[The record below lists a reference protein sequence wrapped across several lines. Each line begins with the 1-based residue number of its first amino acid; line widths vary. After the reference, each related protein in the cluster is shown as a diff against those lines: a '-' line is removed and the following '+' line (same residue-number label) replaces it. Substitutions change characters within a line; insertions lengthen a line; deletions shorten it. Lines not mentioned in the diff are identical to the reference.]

1 MKKTGPLNSSINRVL
16 GELRHTDS
24 LCIADCGLPS
34 SQGVE
39 TIDLALK
46 LGSPS
51 FLETLTT
58 LLTDM
63 VIEKITLAR
72 EIESA
77 NPVVLSQIR
86 QLLPDVPVEWTSH
99 EQFKQQTR
107 SCRAIIR
114 TGEATPYA
122 NIILHAGVIF

>member
-1 MKKTGPLNSSINRVL
+1 VKKTGPLNSSINRVL

-34 SQGVE
+34 PPGIE

-51 FLETLTT
+51 FRVTLTT
-58 LLTDM
+58 LLADM
-63 VIEKITLAR
+63 EIEKITLAR

>member
-34 SQGVE
+34 PPGIE

-51 FLETLTT
+51 FHETLTT
-58 LLTDM
+58 LLADM
-63 VIEKITLAR
+63 MIEKITLAR

>member
-1 MKKTGPLNSSINRVL
+1 VKKTGPLNSSINRVL

-34 SQGVE
+34 PPGIE

-51 FLETLTT
+51 FRETLTT
-58 LLTDM
+58 LLADM
-63 VIEKITLAR
+63 EIEKITLAR

>member
-16 GELRHTDS
+16 GELRHTDT

-34 SQGVE
+34 PAGTE

-46 LGSPS
+46 LGNPS
-51 FLETLTT
+51 LIETLTT
-58 LLTDM
+58 LASDL

-72 EIESA
+72 EIQTA
-77 NPVVLSQIR
+77 NPTVLNQI
-86 QLLPDVPVEWTSH
+86 QTLFPEIPVDWVSH
-99 EQFKQQTR
+99 EQFKQLT
-107 SCRAIIR
+107 SACRAIVR

-122 NIILHAGVIF
+122 NIILHAGVLF

>member
-1 MKKTGPLNSSINRVL
+1 MKKSGPLNSSINRVL
-16 GELRHTDS
+16 GELRHTDT

-34 SQGVE
+34 PAGVE

-51 FLETLTT
+51 FLETLAVVQF
-58 LLTDM
+58 DM
-63 VIEKITLAR
+63 VIEKITLAQ

-99 EQFKQQTR
+99 DQFKQQTR

>member
-34 SQGVE
+34 PPGIE

-58 LLTDM
+58 LLADM
-63 VIEKITLAR
+63 EIEKITLAR

-99 EQFKQQTR
+99 DQFKQQTR

>member
-1 MKKTGPLNSSINRVL
+1 VKKTGPLNSSINRVL

-34 SQGVE
+34 PPGIE

-58 LLTDM
+58 LLADM
-63 VIEKITLAR
+63 EIEKITLAR

-99 EQFKQQTR
+99 DQFKHQTR

>member
-1 MKKTGPLNSSINRVL
+1 MKKNGPLNSSINRVL

-34 SQGVE
+34 PPGIE

-51 FLETLTT
+51 FHETLTT